1 MREYKPRK
9 AFIAAVYV
17 VLFAIGVGLTVLFYV
32 DVYSLVYAACGAL
45 ATWIFAA
52 ICHEVGH
59 ILAAKASGFDI
70 LRVSICG
77 FVYAKTKKKKFSY
90 SLFTGVS
97 GEVAVIPKKVLP
109 NAKNGERYATVVLG
123 GLIGHA
129 LAIVAYMLALVL
141 VSNLY
146 VRNFFTFFTLPL
158 ASFVVNGLSG
168 VIPTSDASV
177 LSALNG
183 YSEEIDAY
191 DAYLNSI
198 KDLAN
203 GKSYAELDGY
213 NYDYE
218 KCSSGIKD
226 VLSLFSLRRDEELGN
241 YPNALATARKLIES
255 GDSRCEV
262 LSEIAFVEWLSGYG
276 SSADARKDAVER
288 LDESDEPFAHRLRLL
303 DAKLNG
309 DEKYVGVAVRTALKA
324 CDESYFKGDG
334 LFNKKMIEK
343 LVG

>member
-1 MREYKPRK
+1 MREREPRR
-9 AFIAAVYV
+9 AFIAAVYA

-32 DVYSLVYAACGAL
+32 DVYSLVYAVCGAF

-52 ICHEVGH
+52 ICHELGH
-59 ILAAKASGFDI
+59 IFAAKASGFDI

-77 FVYAKTKKKKFSY
+77 FIYDKTKKKKFSF

-97 GEVAVIPKKVLP
+97 GEVAVIPKRVLP

-129 LAIVAYMLALVL
+129 LAIVAYMVALVL

-177 LSALNG
+177 LNSLNG

-198 KDLAN
+198 KDLAD
-203 GKSYAELDGY
+203 GKTYAELDGC
-213 NYDYE
+213 DYGYE
-218 KCSSGIKD
+218 RCSRGIKD
-226 VLSLFSLRRDEELGN
+226 VLSLFSIRRDEELGN
-241 YPNALATARKLIES
+241 YSNALATARKLIES
-255 GDSRCEV
+255 GDSRCETLTEMV
-262 LSEIAFVEWLSGYG
+262 FVEWLAGERSL
-276 SSADARKDAVER
+276 ADARKNAVER

-309 DEKYVGVAVRTALKA
+309 DETYVAVAVRTARKA
-324 CDESYFKGDG
+324 CDETYFKGDG
-334 LFNKKMIEK
+334 TFNKKMIEK